1 MKGNLSILCKIDLNR
16 LLRIPPS
23 PYDSKSRQN
32 FSKKS
37 GRLSSNMYDTYLD
50 EDMYR
55 SNVSQQQQQQERPN
69 SAQPT
74 SNNTLELNDI
84 NDKVRP
90 TSSLERKTTLGV
102 PVTDFSKSRIKEND
116 YMKTTTS
123 TDFSTHATMN
133 GLSSDRIDEMSSK
146 LFAQRDV
153 KVKSESEN
161 SVGKHGKRKYVES
174 SNSPKRENRKKKKGK
189 SKEELEVCKIIIF
202 LKTVQKPI

>member
-37 GRLSSNMYDTYLD
+37 FKESGRLSSNMYDTYLD

-55 SNVSQQQQQQERPN
+55 SNVSQQQERPN

-146 LFAQRDV
+146 PFAQRDV

-161 SVGKHGKRKYVES
+161 SVGKHSKRKYVES
-174 SNSPKRENRKKKKGK
+174 SNSPKRENRKKKKAT
-189 SKEELEVCKIIIF
+189 ELEVCKMIIF
-202 LKTVQKPI
+202 LF